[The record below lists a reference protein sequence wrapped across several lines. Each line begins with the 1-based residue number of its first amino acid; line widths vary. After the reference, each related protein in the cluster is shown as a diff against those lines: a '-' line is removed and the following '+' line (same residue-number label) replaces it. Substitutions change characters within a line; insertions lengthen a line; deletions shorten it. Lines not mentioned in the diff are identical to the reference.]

1 MLTVSLFDQGFRGE
15 KVQSRGIHDT
25 NIISNHDFSRGLLSW
40 SLNSCDGYVVCGESS
55 LLKGVASMTG
65 MNYAIIINRTEAW
78 QGLEQD
84 ITSKVSVGST
94 YCVSAYVRV
103 WGGQQEPAPVIATL
117 KLEFFDSST
126 RYVFVGR

>member
-1 MLTVSLFDQGFRGE
+1 
-15 KVQSRGIHDT
+15 
-25 NIISNHDFSRGLLSW
+25 
-40 SLNSCDGYVVCGESS
+40 
-55 LLKGVASMTG
+55 MTG
-65 MNYAIIINRTEAW
+65 MNYAIITNRTEAW